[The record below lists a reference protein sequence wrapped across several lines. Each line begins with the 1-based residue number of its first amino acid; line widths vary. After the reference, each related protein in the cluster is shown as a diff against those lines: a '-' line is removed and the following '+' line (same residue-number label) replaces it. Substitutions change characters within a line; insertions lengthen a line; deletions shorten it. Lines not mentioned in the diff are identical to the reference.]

1 LPEFIFTKYSPYLNI
16 YGFPLE
22 LDYLNMRPL
31 PPNWYRFDNL
41 KRTGGQHIFEVPE
54 SLREKSGKLIYFSM
68 GSMGGADVKLMERLI
83 TILSKSPHRFIVS
96 KGPLHEQIELSD
108 NMWGKQSVP
117 QIDILPIVDLVIT
130 HGGNNTITETFY
142 FGKPMIVMPIFGDQY
157 DNAQRVQEKGFG
169 IRLDPYKF
177 NEHDLLES
185 IEKLLNDQSLKL
197 ELKRIS
203 NRIQSE
209 NSISK
214 LPQMIEKLAKCS

>member
-117 QIDILPIVDLVIT
+117 QIDILSIVDLVVT
-130 HGGNNTITETFY
+130 HGGNNTIT
-142 FGKPMIVMPIFGDQY
+142 
-157 DNAQRVQEKGFG
+157 
-169 IRLDPYKF
+169 
-177 NEHDLLES
+177 
-185 IEKLLNDQSLKL
+185 
-197 ELKRIS
+197 
-203 NRIQSE
+203 
-209 NSISK
+209 
-214 LPQMIEKLAKCS
+214 